1 MNQKTKTSQFK
12 IAKGE
17 LVSIASAKDIAVRLE
32 QDQIVLRDQVK
43 FLSNGEAHIK
53 LTGVLLIMRASQIR
67 PLIEQTEPVAKS
79 TKPALFSADFDKYFF
94 GEPDEEIDFKITS
107 DGRYSCHV
115 IWYGGERR
123 PGRSGSRVV
132 RGTNSFS

>member
-1 MNQKTKTSQFK
+1 MANSP
-12 IAKGE
+12 
-17 LVSIASAKDIAVRLE
+17 LLSAGTFVQRE
-32 QDQIVLRDQVK
+32 Q
-43 FLSNGEAHIK
+43 IK
-53 LTGVLLIMRASQIR
+53 SGGYVLLVVNR
-67 PLIEQTEPVAKS
+67 
-79 TKPALFSADFDKYFF
+79 